1 MPKAARKKRLHDQ
14 RKRTV
19 GISITAILAA
29 AAFAVGCSVAL
40 LTLHMSV
47 PEDLQSTRQP
57 GSITVDTG
65 AYDNAQPVTI
75 RVTQGTDNTLRAP
88 VEGILT
94 HYDCAT
100 GTTVDSGSAPL
111 AINGRNILAL
121 HTTTPLYR
129 TLKSGVQGTDVQA
142 LHDELRALG
151 YAAPESDIFAWE
163 SVEAFNALAD
173 AHGTAPASEE
183 NGWSVTP
190 DMVMWIPSRSV
201 MIKECPVRMGATL
214 QTGTDV
220 MLAAPSIVGAAIVH
234 DDSNSAA
241 TAATP
246 LVAGMRTIG
255 IGVASFD
262 VTPNS
267 NAEQSVEPL
276 TGHALLDAIA
286 MSQEYQA
293 AAAGDVQATM
303 GATPTDQSQSAMG
316 NAVDVTY
323 QWRLKEPM
331 TVAFVPP
338 AALYDV
344 QNGKACVVADGEPR
358 AVTIVASQLGRA
370 MVTVEDGSTLHTVE
384 LSRAN
389 ASDKDGMNAKACR

>member
-1 MPKAARKKRLHDQ
+1 MANATRKKRPHNQ

-19 GISITAILAA
+19 SISIAAVLAA

-40 LTLHMSV
+40 LTLHTGV
-47 PEDLQSTRQP
+47 PGDLQSTQQT

-65 AYDNAQPVTI
+65 AYDNAQSVTI
-75 RVTQGTDNTLRAP
+75 RVTQGADNTLRAP
-88 VEGILT
+88 VEGVLT

-100 GTTVDSGSAPL
+100 GTTVDSGTAPL
-111 AINGRNILAL
+111 AISGRNILAL
-121 HTTTPLYR
+121 HTATPLYR
-129 TLKSGVQGTDVQA
+129 VLKNGVQGPDVQA

-151 YAAPESDIFAWE
+151 YVAPESDVFAWE

-173 AHGTAPASEE
+173 AQGTARASAE

-201 MIKECPVRMGATL
+201 MIKECPVRMGTTL
-214 QTGTDV
+214 QAGTDV

-234 DDSNSAA
+234 DDSGSAS
-241 TAATP
+241 TASTP
-246 LVAGMRTIG
+246 LAAGVRTIG
-255 IGVASFD
+255 IGASSFD
-262 VTPNS
+262 VAPNN
-267 NAEQSVEPL
+267 NAGRNVEPL
-276 TGHALLDAIA
+276 NDRALLDAIA
-286 MSQEYQA
+286 MSEEYQA
-293 AAAGDVQATM
+293 AAAGGAQASTNT
-303 GATPTDQSQSAMG
+303 TPTDQARPVMG

-331 TVAFVPP
+331 TVVFVPP

-384 LSRAN
+384 LSRTN
-389 ASDKDGMNAKACR
+389 VMDKDGMNSKACR